1 MTDSSPFLS
10 LLLITGLAAFV
21 PLLASR
27 LRRLRLPT
35 VDALVMGLRRKKE
48 ILVPRGYTKL
58 RLGDLVMPAG
68 KQDSLKRAAARLSA
82 PSR

>member
-1 MTDSSPFLS
+1 MTESSPFLS

-48 ILVPRGYTKL
+48 ILVPRGDTKL
-58 RLGDLVMPAG
+58 RLGDLVMLAG
-68 KQDSLKRAAARLSA
+68 KQDSLRRAIAKFSA